1 MCRPKDAYLD
11 VIEIERRRRKSGN
24 LGLLLAFGG
33 SLFAVLGVGAWQTW
47 ENLPRLREHAWQLP
61 VGIKGCAA
69 PRLDTAMD
77 RRTVYHISGCQDQ
90 KEYWIIQIEPNAEGE
105 KNGPKR

>member
-1 MCRPKDAYLD
+1 MAKPPNMD
-11 VIEIERRRRKSGN
+11 VIELSSKRSGTGR
-24 LGLLLAFGG
+24 LFIVFCASLA
-33 SLFAVLGVGAWQTW
+33 AVLGVGAWQTW
-47 ENLPRLREHAWQLP
+47 ENLPRLRERAWQLP
-61 VGIKGCAA
+61 VDIKGCAA